1 MSIAYSIENLFI
13 LVRISQESYNVVDVK
28 FKFKM
33 FV

>member
-1 MSIAYSIENLFI
+1 MSIAYSIENKFI
-13 LVRISQESYNVVDVK
+13 LVRISQEGCNIVEVK